1 MAHAS
6 AGLASRLHAAIVS
19 ADLDAMRELFAPD
32 VIWHVAGHGPLAADY
47 EGISAVLG
55 MFGRLYDMADGTL
68 AYDVHD
74 VIASDVHAVVLLTV
88 RASIAGR
95 DLADKAVH
103 VCHVRDG
110 RVSEVWAYH
119 WDQRGVDDA
128 MTEDVVR
135 SARNH

>member
-1 MAHAS
+1 MAYQNAE
-6 AGLASRLHAAIVS
+6 LASRVHAAIVS

-32 VIWHVAGHGPLAADY
+32 VIWHVSGHGPLAADY
-47 EGISAVLG
+47 EGIGAVLG

-74 VIASDVHAVVLLTV
+74 VVASDEHAVVLLTV

-95 DLADKAVH
+95 GLADKAAH

-110 RVSEVWAYH
+110 RVSQVWALH
-119 WDQRGVDDA
+119 WDQRAVDDA
-128 MTEDVVR
+128 IIEYVVR
-135 SARNH
+135 SARKH

>member
-1 MAHAS
+1 MADQNAV
-6 AGLASRLHAAIVS
+6 LASRVHAAIVS

-32 VIWHVAGHGPLAADY
+32 VIWHAGGRGPLAADY
-47 EGISAVLG
+47 EGIGAVLG

-74 VIASDVHAVVLLTV
+74 VIASDEHTVVLLTV

-95 DLADKAVH
+95 GLADKAAH
-103 VCHVRDG
+103 ICHVRDG
-110 RVSEVWAYH
+110 RVSEVWELH
-119 WDQRGVDDA
+119 WDQAAVDDA

-135 SARNH
+135 SARKH

>member
-1 MAHAS
+1 MAHPNAD
-6 AGLASRLHAAIVS
+6 LASRLHLAIVS

-32 VIWHVAGHGPLAADY
+32 VIWHVAGRGPLAADY
-47 EGISAVLG
+47 QGIGAVLDL
-55 MFGRLYDMADGTL
+55 FGRLYDMADGTL

-74 VIASDVHAVVLLTV
+74 VVADDVHAVVLLTV

-95 DLADKAVH
+95 DLADKAAH
-103 VCHVRDG
+103 VCHVLDG

-119 WDQRGVDDA
+119 WDQRGIDEA

-135 SARNH
+135 SAREH